1 MTPYFASLSDFLA
14 MNGYAR
20 FVWPAFAV
28 VLGVLVFAALYGRYE
43 RRAVLADIRRQE
55 RRRQAQAQEDTPS
68 AAQASSN
75 SRSTS

>member
-1 MTPYFASLSDFLA
+1 MTIYFASFSDFLA

-28 VLGVLVFAALYGRYE
+28 VLGILLIAALYGRYE

-55 RRRQAQAQEDTPS
+55 RRRQALGDTPQR
-68 AAQASSN
+68 AHASTD
-75 SRSTS
+75 SRSLS